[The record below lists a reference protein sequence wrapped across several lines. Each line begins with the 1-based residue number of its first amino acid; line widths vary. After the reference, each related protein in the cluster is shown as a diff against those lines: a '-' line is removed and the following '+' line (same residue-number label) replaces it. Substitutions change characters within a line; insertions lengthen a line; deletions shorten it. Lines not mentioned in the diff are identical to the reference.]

1 MRVSQRKPLYMSS
14 PRMGFKRDNPTPPAD
29 CNHRAL
35 LFVWVLG
42 GREGKILSMTY
53 TEVFEHWV
61 IFSSKFHTESSTT
74 HKTTLHFLQG
84 LVGFVPNRQPTRI
97 AIRGNQ
103 STDGYMLQ
111 TKCSLI
117 LQVERPSEKPLSHE
131 VTRNALE
138 PFDLSDTRLFWVRF

>member
-1 MRVSQRKPLYMSS
+1 M
-14 PRMGFKRDNPTPPAD
+14 
-29 CNHRAL
+29 
-35 LFVWVLG
+35 
-42 GREGKILSMTY
+42 
-53 TEVFEHWV
+53 
-61 IFSSKFHTESSTT
+61 ESSTT

-138 PFDLSDTRLFWVRF
+138 PFDLSDTRLF